1 MSVGK
6 KHNHNKNNEKDNA
19 KSDLTSCKHF
29 FKIFNKFTHLIHK
42 LVFCIQIKII
52 VMQKQLNAVKEFHT
66 AFGLGVSH
74 EMKANLGEQKNM
86 LRFNLMKEENEE
98 YLEAVQNN
106 DIIEIADALGDML
119 YILCGTILEHGLQHK
134 IEEVFDEIQRSNMSK
149 LGEDGKPIYRED
161 GKVMKGPNYFKPC
174 FEEILR

>member
-1 MSVGK
+1 
-6 KHNHNKNNEKDNA
+6 
-19 KSDLTSCKHF
+19 
-29 FKIFNKFTHLIHK
+29 
-42 LVFCIQIKII
+42 
-52 VMQKQLNAVKEFHT
+52 MQKQLKAVRIFHET
-66 AFGLGVSH
+66 YGLGVSE
-74 EMKANLGEQKNM
+74 EMKADLGTLKNE

-106 DIIEIADALGDML
+106 DIVEIADALGDML

-161 GKVMKGPNYFKPC
+161 GKVMKGPNYFKPN
-174 FEEILR
+174 FSDILK